1 MLSWIQST
9 FSPFASFIPSNHLG
23 TIYVVKEAIVSL
35 PDFFIAKKGWVKT
48 LTCIKNLFEN
58 SLVVEGIS

>member
-9 FSPFASFIPSNHLG
+9 FPPFVSFVPSNHLG

-35 PDFFIAKKGWVKT
+35 PDFFVAKKGWVKT
-48 LTCIKNLFEN
+48 LTCIYN
-58 SLVVEGIS
+58 SLVNEGIS